1 MVIAQMTMIVYF
13 MNAVL
18 DEASAAPIT
27 IVKTG
32 RFTCCDNSGVDCH
45 PASVVVPDGG
55 VNYRPP
61 VTRARSSAG

>member
-45 PASVVVPDGG
+45 PASVVVPGG
-55 VNYRPP
+55 WCKLPPSSHTRP
-61 VTRARSSAG
+61 